1 MSATSTITVA
11 LPGAPYAVHV
21 GRGLLDG
28 AAGLVGLGERSRV
41 LVVTQPPV
49 ARHHLQPLVG
59 SLQAADHRV
68 EVVEVPDGEGAKS
81 PEVLAML
88 WRRAAAIPL
97 TRRDVVVALGGGVVG
112 DLAGFLAATWNRGI
126 GLVQVPTTL
135 LAQVDAA
142 VGGKTGIN
150 LPEGKNLVGAFHQP
164 LAVVADVDTLATL
177 DERTRREGLAEV
189 VKAGLLRD
197 ERILELLEEDVPPL
211 TGPVD
216 ERTVELVRRSIAVKA
231 AVVAADERE
240 TGERAF
246 LNLGHTLAHAVETL
260 EGYGA
265 WLHGEAVAAG
275 TVAALRLGERLEV
288 TPTAVADRGE
298 SLLRR
303 LGLPTRLPP
312 LPHAELWQ
320 VLGRDKKADRGVR
333 FVLLDDV
340 GSPVLVAP
348 DRRVVDAVVAELTDT
363 GADGDLDGDRA
374 DGS

>member
-1 MSATSTITVA
+1 MTQTISVE
-11 LPGAPYAVHV
+11 LPHSPYEVHV
-21 GRGLLDG
+21 GRGLLDEV
-28 AAGLVGLGERSRV
+28 AGLVDLGEQSRV

-49 ARHHLQPLVG
+49 ARHHLQPLVEG
-59 SLQAADHRV
+59 LGAADHRV

-81 PEVLAML
+81 PDVLKLL
-88 WRRAAAIPL
+88 WTKAASIPL

-126 GLVQVPTTL
+126 AVVQVPTTV

-177 DERTRREGLAEV
+177 DERTRREGFAEV

-197 ERILELLEEDVPPL
+197 ERILELLEEEVPPL
-211 TGPVD
+211 AGPVD
-216 ERTVELVRRSIAVKA
+216 ERTVELIRRAIAVKA

-240 TGERAF
+240 TGERAH
-246 LNLGHTLAHAVETL
+246 LNLGHTIGHAIEAL
-260 EGYGA
+260 EGYGQ

-275 TVAALRLGERLEV
+275 IVAALRIGERIGTTPATVAKRAEALLE
-288 TPTAVADRGE
+288 
-298 SLLRR
+298 R

-312 LPHAELWQ
+312 LPHSELWQ
-320 VLGRDKKADRGVR
+320 VLGRDKKADRGVH
-333 FVLLDDV
+333 FVLLEDV
-340 GSPVLVAP
+340 GSPVVAMP
-348 DRRVVDAVVAELTDT
+348 ERSVVDAVVDELTEPT
-363 GADGDLDGDRA
+363 NRGTQ
-374 DGS
+374 